1 MDKQLEEKLP
11 LSAKSIWRIY
21 SFIQIAILSIV
32 YIVLLYILKD
42 SSVPLYVKIIAGL
55 VLAIYFIIIVLVIP
69 KVRWSIL
76 SYEVRDHE
84 IEIQTGLF
92 IVKRTIIPIIR
103 VQHVDVMQGPLIK
116 KKNLANID
124 ITTAATTHTIPLLH
138 SKDADELRLKI
149 SELARVAKEDV

>member
-1 MDKQLEEKLP
+1 MDKPLAGKLP
-11 LSAKSIWRIY
+11 LSAKSVWRIY
-21 SFIQIAILSIV
+21 SSIQIAVLTIIYV
-32 YIVLLYILKD
+32 ILLYILKG
-42 SSVPLYVKIIAGL
+42 SFVPLYVKIITGL
-55 VLAIYFIIIVLVIP
+55 VLFIYFIVLVLVVP
-69 KVRWSIL
+69 NVRWNIL

-84 IEIQTGLF
+84 IELQTGLF

-149 SELARVAKEDV
+149 SDLARVAKEDV

>member
-1 MDKQLEEKLP
+1 MDKQLEEKLS
-11 LSAKSIWRIY
+11 LSAKSVWRIY
-21 SFIQIAILSIV
+21 SFIQIAVLTVIYSL
-32 YIVLLYILKD
+32 LLYILND
-42 SSVPLYVKIIAGL
+42 SFVPLYVKLIVGL
-55 VLAIYFIIIVLVIP
+55 VLVVYFIVIVLIVP
-69 KVRWSIL
+69 NVRWNIL

-92 IVKRTIIPIIR
+92 VVKRTIIPIIR

-149 SELARVAKEDV
+149 SELARMAKEDV

>member
-1 MDKQLEEKLP
+1 MDKKLGEKLP
-11 LSAKSIWRIY
+11 ISAKSIWRIY
-21 SFIQIAILSIV
+21 SFMQLAILSIV
-32 YIVLLYILKD
+32 YIVLLYILKG
-42 SSVPLYVKIIAGL
+42 SSVPLYVKIIVGL

-69 KVRWSIL
+69 NVRWNIL

-116 KKNLANID
+116 KKNLANIE

-138 SKDADELRLKI
+138 SRDADELRLKI

>member
-1 MDKQLEEKLP
+1 MDKSLDGKLP
-11 LSAKSIWRIY
+11 LLSKSVWRIY
-21 SFIQIAILSIV
+21 SFIQIAVLTITYCI
-32 YIVLLYILKD
+32 LLYILKD
-42 SSVPLYVKIIAGL
+42 SVVPLYVKIIVGFILASYFS
-55 VLAIYFIIIVLVIP
+55 VLVLVIP
-69 KVRWSIL
+69 NVRWNIL

-84 IEIQTGLF
+84 IEIQTGLL

-116 KKNLANID
+116 KKNLANIA

-138 SKDADELRLKI
+138 SEDADELRLKI

>member
-1 MDKQLEEKLP
+1 MDKQLDEKLP
-11 LSAKSIWRIY
+11 LSAKSVWRIY
-21 SFIQIAILSIV
+21 SFIQISVLTVIYSILI
-32 YIVLLYILKD
+32 YILTD
-42 SSVPLYVKIIAGL
+42 SFVPLYVKILVGL
-55 VLAIYFIIIVLVIP
+55 VLLVYFIVIVVVIP
-69 KVRWSIL
+69 NVRWDIL

-149 SELARVAKEDV
+149 SELARMAKEDV

>member
-1 MDKQLEEKLP
+1 MDKLLAGKLP
-11 LSAKSIWRIY
+11 LSAKSVWRIY
-21 SFIQIAILSIV
+21 SSIQIAVLTII
-32 YIVLLYILKD
+32 YCILLYILKD
-42 SSVPLYVKIIAGL
+42 SFVPSYVKIITGL
-55 VLAIYFIIIVLVIP
+55 VLFIYFIVLVLVVP
-69 KVRWSIL
+69 NVRWNIL

-84 IEIQTGLF
+84 IELQTGLF

-149 SELARVAKEDV
+149 SDLARVAKEDV

>member
-1 MDKQLEEKLP
+1 MDKQLEEKLS
-11 LSAKSIWRIY
+11 LSAKSVWRIY
-21 SFIQIAILSIV
+21 SFIQIAVLTVIYSL
-32 YIVLLYILKD
+32 LLYILND
-42 SSVPLYVKIIAGL
+42 SFVPLYMKFVVGL
-55 VLAIYFIIIVLVIP
+55 VLVVYFIVIILIVP
-69 KVRWSIL
+69 NVRWNIL

-92 IVKRTIIPIIR
+92 VVKRTIIPIIR

-149 SELARVAKEDV
+149 SELARMAKEDV

>member
-1 MDKQLEEKLP
+1 MDRQLEEKLP
-11 LSAKSIWRIY
+11 LSAKSVWRIY
-21 SFIQIAILSIV
+21 SFMQIAVLTIL
-32 YIVLLYILKD
+32 YIVLLYILND
-42 SSVPLYVKIIAGL
+42 SFVPLYVKVVVGL
-55 VLAIYFIIIVLVIP
+55 ILATYFIVIALVIP
-69 KVRWSIL
+69 NVRWAIL

-92 IVKRTIIPIIR
+92 IVKRTVIPIIR

-138 SKDADELRLKI
+138 SKDADDLRLKI
-149 SELARVAKEDV
+149 SELARMAKEDV

>member
-1 MDKQLEEKLP
+1 MDRQLGGRLP
-11 LSAKSIWRIY
+11 LSAKSIWRVY
-21 SFIQIAILSIV
+21 SFIQIALLSIV
-32 YIVLLYILKD
+32 YILLIYIID
-42 SSVPLYVKIIAGL
+42 NEFIPLYVKIVIGL
-55 VLAIYFIIIVLVIP
+55 VLVTYFFVIALIIP
-69 KVRWSIL
+69 KVRWDIL

-103 VQHVDVMQGPLIK
+103 VQHVDVKQGPLIK
-116 KKNLANID
+116 KKSLANID